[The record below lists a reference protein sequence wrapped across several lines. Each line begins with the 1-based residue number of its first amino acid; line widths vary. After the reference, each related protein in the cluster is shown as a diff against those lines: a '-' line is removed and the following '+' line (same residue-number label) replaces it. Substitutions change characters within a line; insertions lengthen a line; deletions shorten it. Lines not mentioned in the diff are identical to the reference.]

1 MTHWARILEATI
13 PGFTAGFIVLKM
25 MGGSLSDGMFS
36 PRGSVSGAVAV
47 AVMFVIFFR
56 NPWTALAGLIPL
68 LSGLAGTYG

>member
-1 MTHWARILEATI
+1 MTGHILEAAAT
-13 PGFTAGFIVLKM
+13 GFIAGFIVLKV

-56 NPWTALAGLIPL
+56 NPWTALFGLIPL
-68 LSGLAGTYG
+68 LSGLMSSYG